1 VIGTS
6 GGDEESDS
14 KLFSDLFKKSEEEL
28 TARLVELI
36 LQNKHDTV
44 EAKMITAISA
54 LRGNEKIYE
63 EARRI
68 VEERKAAQREAPEFE
83 KDNAKPRILLPDY
96 NRPISQFAKELGEF
110 YSKEKKL
117 FYNVTLQQVVKPELI
132 EIDPKKN
139 IKVWG
144 FKPESKDNFV
154 TLIEKDFTV
163 GRYIKDKVTKELV
176 FAEDSMS
183 SITAETVLESDQFRE
198 QLPKLRRIYTVP
210 IPTFIGDE
218 LVFPKKGYD
227 ERLMSWLPENA
238 PDVRLDMPLEEAKA
252 LIEDIYSEF
261 AFKDKNVDKYN
272 AIANLLTPFCRNLYS
287 RETIRTPIF
296 FYIANRERA
305 GKDYCA
311 GVVGIVFE
319 GSAIES
325 PAISTERDVRDEEF
339 RKEVFSALKI
349 GRSRIH
355 SSNNKGFLNSAEL
368 ERVSTAEQLM
378 DRLLGTSN
386 VVTFPNY
393 LELSLSANQG
403 ITYTPDLE
411 KRSIFIN
418 LFLDL
423 EDPNERVFKRP
434 DLHGYVF
441 EHRGDILS
449 ALYALVRNW
458 VEKGKPAC
466 SKPFSSYPEWMRVVG
481 GIMEAA
487 GWPAPSQ
494 NSDPDLI
501 GGDKETKDMKKLFE
515 LAAEKWGDQP
525 VTKAQIVNE
534 ILAPGTD
541 EEPNPFG
548 ELFGWLGWY
557 DNLNKAKHGF
567 GLLFKKYEGRI
578 LSGIKLEVVQ
588 VQKGHAERNQYRFVK
603 LDADTNQPKA
613 GQQDLNKS
621 AENDTNTKADKKEME
636 GLEGLEGSTNPS
648 NIENN
653 SNNSKI
659 GEYIE
664 THQISQTLQ
673 TSAENSQSSNTIL
686 ENQSQG
692 QNPQPQPEPRPQPP
706 PAPQVHEPDSPSFN
720 AQAQA
725 AGSIAQP
732 GPVLDLHTQN
742 SQQVPSPSPAGS
754 VHNATQKEQTTM
766 LMVDKPMQQEAPAEP
781 HEQAPKLTK
790 EEIAQR
796 VYLAV
801 KLSEKYGEP
810 FWSDAELGEPNKK
823 LYPALQGLTTGVIQE
838 ALKALQEEGYIMQV
852 KPGYWHVA
860 KDLHLV
866 NLVVYNDP
874 RSVYCPRCMRTTTQL
889 YDYGGQWLCVDCL
902 NELQH
907 QNDDLYA

>member
-1 VIGTS
+1 
-6 GGDEESDS
+6 
-14 KLFSDLFKKSEEEL
+14 LKKSEEEL

-63 EARRI
+63 EARKI
-68 VEERKAAQREAPEFE
+68 VEERKAARREAPEFE

-144 FKPESKDNFV
+144 FKPENKDNFI
-154 TLIEKDFTV
+154 TLIEEDFTV
-163 GRYIKDKVTKELV
+163 GTYIKDKITKELV

-183 SITAETVLESDQFRE
+183 SITAGTVLESDQFRE

-218 LVFPKKGYD
+218 LVFPKRGYD

-252 LIEDIYSEF
+252 LIEDIYAEF
-261 AFKDKNVDKYN
+261 AFKDKVVDKYN

-287 RETIRTPIF
+287 RETVRTPIF
-296 FYIANRERA
+296 FYMANRERA
-305 GKDYCA
+305 GKDYCV
-311 GVVGIVFE
+311 GVVGIVYE

-325 PAISTERDVRDEEF
+325 PAISTEKDVRDEEF
-339 RKEVFSALKI
+339 RKQVFSALKI

-378 DRLLGTSN
+378 DRLLGTN
-386 VVTFPNY
+386 NIITFPNY

-418 LFLDL
+418 LFLDI

-466 SKPFSSYPEWMRVVG
+466 NKPFSSYPEWMRVVG

-501 GGDKETKDMKKLFE
+501 GGDKETKDMKRLFE

-578 LSGIKLEVVQ
+578 LSNIRLEVLQ
-588 VQKGHAERNQYRFVK
+588 AQKGNAQRNKYRFIK
-603 LDADTNQPKA
+603 LDADTNQTKTD
-613 GQQDLNKS
+613 QQDLTKP
-621 AENDTNTKADKKEME
+621 AENKLNINGNKEEMN
-636 GLEGLEGSTNPS
+636 GLNGLNGSTNPS

-653 SNNSKI
+653 SNNSKM

-664 THQISQTLQ
+664 TLQIPQTPQTL
-673 TSAENSQSSNTIL
+673 AENSQNSNKVL
-686 ENQSQG
+686 DNQPPEPS
-692 QNPQPQPEPRPQPP
+692 PSPEPQPEPEPQP
-706 PAPQVHEPDSPSFN
+706 ASQTHELNSPSLN
-720 AQAQA
+720 VQAQV
-725 AGSIAQP
+725 AGAIAQP
-732 GPVLDLHTQN
+732 AKPALDSL
-742 SQQVPSPSPAGS
+742 
-754 VHNATQKEQTTM
+754 QKEQTSM
-766 LMVDKPMQQEAPAEP
+766 LMVDKTMQQEVSAEP
-781 HEQAPKLTK
+781 QEQAPALTK
-790 EEIAQR
+790 KGQQR

-801 KLSEKYGEP
+801 KLSERDNGP
-810 FWSDAELGEPNKK
+810 FWTDPEQKQLNSK
-823 LYPALQGLTTGVIQE
+823 LTFVLQNLTIDTIKDT
-838 ALKALQEEGYIMQV
+838 LKALQWQGYIV
-852 KPGYWHVA
+852 ETKPGYWHAV
-860 KDLHLV
+860 KDLHFIDV
-866 NLVVYNDP
+866 IAYYNPDMP
-874 RSVYCPRCMRTTTQL
+874 VYCPNCMKPVTRL
-889 YDYGGQWLCVDCL
+889 YWYGADWLCIDCL

-907 QNDDLYA
+907 KNDYDEGY

>member
-1 VIGTS
+1 MMFEKVR
-6 GGDEESDS
+6 
-14 KLFSDLFKKSEEEL
+14 KMSEE
-28 TARLVELI
+28 
-36 LQNKHDTV
+36 
-44 EAKMITAISA
+44 
-54 LRGNEKIYE
+54 NEKKLSFDDLDKKPTE
-63 EARRI
+63 ELSKMYDELLERHEQNSEEFRAVDSILARRFRDI
-68 VEERKAAQREAPEFE
+68 EYEKAREEYEKRKAAQLEVSKLK
-83 KDNAKPRILLPDY
+83 KDENGNVKPRILLPGQ

-110 YSKEKKL
+110 YSDKKKL
-117 FYNVTLQQVVKPELI
+117 FYNVTLQEVVKLELI

-144 FKPESKDNFV
+144 FKPVSKDNFI

-163 GRYIKDKVTKELV
+163 GTYIKDIFVAK
-176 FAEDSMS
+176 SINS
-183 SITAETVLESDQFRE
+183 SIADAVLESDQFRE

-218 LVFPKKGYD
+218 LVFPRKGYD
-227 ERLMSWLPENA
+227 ERLMSWTPENA
-238 PDVRLDMPLEEAKA
+238 PDVRLDMPPEEAKA
-252 LIEDIYSEF
+252 LLEDIYAEF
-261 AFKDKNVDKYN
+261 AFKDKVVDKYN
-272 AIANLLTPFCRNLYS
+272 AIAHLLTEFCRNLYS

-311 GVVGIVFE
+311 GVVGILYE

-325 PAISTERDVRDEEF
+325 PAISTGKDVRDEEF
-339 RKEVFSALKI
+339 RKEIFSALKI

-355 SSNNKGFLNSAEL
+355 SSNNKGYLDSAEL

-378 DRLLGTSN
+378 DRLLGTNN

-449 ALYALVRNW
+449 ALYSLVRNW

-487 GWPAPSQ
+487 GWPASSQ

-578 LSGIKLEVVQ
+578 LSNVKLEVVQ

-603 LDADTNQPKA
+603 LDADTNQTKT
-613 GQQDLNKS
+613 GQQDLDKS
-621 AENDTNTKADKKEME
+621 AENTKEDKKEME

-664 THQISQTLQ
+664 TCQI
-673 TSAENSQSSNTIL
+673 
-686 ENQSQG
+686 
-692 QNPQPQPEPRPQPP
+692 PQPP
-706 PAPQVHEPDSPSFN
+706 KLQMKTTK
-720 AQAQA
+720 
-725 AGSIAQP
+725 
-732 GPVLDLHTQN
+732 VLTL
-742 SQQVPSPSPAGS
+742 
-754 VHNATQKEQTTM
+754 
-766 LMVDKPMQQEAPAEP
+766 
-781 HEQAPKLTK
+781 
-790 EEIAQR
+790 
-796 VYLAV
+796 
-801 KLSEKYGEP
+801 
-810 FWSDAELGEPNKK
+810 F
-823 LYPALQGLTTGVIQE
+823 
-838 ALKALQEEGYIMQV
+838 
-852 KPGYWHVA
+852 
-860 KDLHLV
+860 
-866 NLVVYNDP
+866 
-874 RSVYCPRCMRTTTQL
+874 
-889 YDYGGQWLCVDCL
+889 
-902 NELQH
+902 
-907 QNDDLYA
+907 